1 MGRKS
6 HVLTEDDTF
15 DFSSHRVQHLLPA
28 FIPRSDFLDKKPAT
42 DHILP
47 YKFVQTICLWPRSMV
62 DILCI
67 RLWLK
72 WLPEMRHV
80 VVDMAE
86 VVPAMAYEDK
96 GSN

>member
-1 MGRKS
+1 
-6 HVLTEDDTF
+6 
-15 DFSSHRVQHLLPA
+15 
-28 FIPRSDFLDKKPAT
+28 
-42 DHILP
+42 
-47 YKFVQTICLWPRSMV
+47 MV

-96 GSN
+96 ESN